1 VTHPI
6 EIARAVRSACVQAAL
21 DGYEQ
26 AQIAGLCQ
34 EGAWEVAVDAIR
46 MVDLKEILRKTV
58 AESPPPPPSR
68 AFFCLRR
75 SFLSSLAKTKRPCRT
90 QPFMPGSQGRLLTFA
105 HRSFASCGQPQEPAM
120 NHPDHLLSKEE

>member
-6 EIARAVRSACVQAAL
+6 EIAQAVRSACVQAAL

-46 MVDLKEILRKTV
+46 MVDLKEILRKTA
-58 AESPPPPPSR
+58 AESPPPLPRGPSS
-68 AFFCLRR
+68 A
-75 SFLSSLAKTKRPCRT
+75 
-90 QPFMPGSQGRLLTFA
+90 
-105 HRSFASCGQPQEPAM
+105 
-120 NHPDHLLSKEE
+120 